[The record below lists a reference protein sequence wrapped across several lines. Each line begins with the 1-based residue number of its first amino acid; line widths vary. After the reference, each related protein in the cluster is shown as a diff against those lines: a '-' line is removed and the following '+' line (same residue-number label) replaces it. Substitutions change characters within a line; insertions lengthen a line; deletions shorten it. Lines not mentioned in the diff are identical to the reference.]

1 MTISTK
7 KWLLVGTILLLL
19 ATIGALIKSTNTD
32 KQVAEIS
39 LQHPQELLNQLAKQS
54 NRAEIFTQ
62 LQMLKRTVERNRL
75 ALHEHNSYHPEL
87 LVASIYLRN
96 ALAHLPEAL
105 DEVTD
110 CLAIRS
116 AIEYDE
122 RTPIEEFE
130 EPIPTLWLVI
140 EKLCLGNNRLD

>member
-32 KQVAEIS
+32 KQIAEIS
-39 LQHPQELLNQLAKQS
+39 QQHPQDILNQLAKQD
-54 NRAEIFTQ
+54 NRSEIFDQ
-62 LQMLKRTVERNRL
+62 LQMLKRTVERKRL
-75 ALHEHNSYHPEL
+75 ALHQQDSYHPEL
-87 LVASIYLRN
+87 LAASIYLRN
-96 ALAHLPEAL
+96 ALAHLPENL

-130 EPIPTLWLVI
+130 QPIPALWNII
-140 EKLCLGNNRLD
+140 EKLCDY